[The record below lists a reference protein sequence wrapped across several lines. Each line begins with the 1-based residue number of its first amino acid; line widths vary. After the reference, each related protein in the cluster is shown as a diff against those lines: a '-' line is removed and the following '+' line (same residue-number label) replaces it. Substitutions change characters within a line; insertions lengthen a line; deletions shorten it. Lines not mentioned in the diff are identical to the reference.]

1 MTGSSQQRFMKAEI
15 TSDQPDSFL
24 QWDACWDEREVDVI
38 YLDFSRAF
46 DAVSYNILIDILMK
60 YRLNK

>member
-1 MTGSSQQRFMKAEI
+1 MKAEI

-24 QWDACWDEREVDVI
+24 QWDACWDEREADVI
-38 YLDFSRAF
+38 YLDFSRVF
-46 DAVSYNILIDILMK
+46 DAVSHNILIDILMK